1 MSRAPINN
9 RYDLNKID
17 KLLGSLDN
25 DHSSSNLLKLKK
37 ELNSFFLDSACKQ
50 VLYTINTD
58 KLFFGM
64 RVYVHISKSN
74 SINLIESDKEHV
86 FTEYSVEIDSKL
98 YDPMLGLTDKELTAI
113 LLHEIGHIVYD
124 SGNME
129 SIKANI
135 DMYFANND
143 VYLPRNDTSYKE
155 LLAYA
160 IKDSVIKN
168 ASLFAKIGNEEL
180 VADAYVAGCG
190 YGIYLESAFK
200 KILSNNLYINKSVN
214 NKFVTLAWVLQVA
227 TNIGTTRLP
236 AIKTL
241 NKAKQLTASELEKR
255 EIENAIRNLNKLDI
269 QENVFGNIK
278 TRFDNKIEAFKLKGI
293 RNIKNDIYE
302 LNLRLR
308 SAESESDLLYVI
320 RTCNTNINILQ
331 DYLTEDITE
340 EERQSAA
347 DAMMELYKIRDK
359 AAKEKGIRDKYSMI
373 QVYYPT
379 IK

>member
-37 ELNSFFLDSACKQ
+37 ELNSFFLNSACKQ

-64 RVYVHISKSN
+64 RVYVHISKNN

-143 VYLPRNDTSYKE
+143 VYLPRNDTSYRE

-255 EIENAIRNLNKLDI
+255 EIENAVRNLNKLDI

-278 TRFDNKIEAFKLKGI
+278 TRFDN
-293 RNIKNDIYE
+293 
-302 LNLRLR
+302 
-308 SAESESDLLYVI
+308 
-320 RTCNTNINILQ
+320 
-331 DYLTEDITE
+331 
-340 EERQSAA
+340 
-347 DAMMELYKIRDK
+347 
-359 AAKEKGIRDKYSMI
+359 
-373 QVYYPT
+373 
-379 IK
+379 